1 MDADRIDELV
11 QGGIRTQDELE
22 AVLGIPHPAIVD
34 KARPHL
40 TPLIR
45 HFLSL
50 ARFFTIATADAVGN
64 CDCSPRGDIESAVLV
79 LDDHTIALPDRPGN
93 RRADSYRNILEN
105 PHVGLLFFV
114 PGDEEVLRINGRA
127 TLSTDPDLLGKLSLQ
142 NKPAQ
147 LAVIVQIDEVFLHCA
162 RALLRAKLWD
172 PSTYPD
178 RAAVPS
184 MRDMHAEL
192 HSIEIPADAEPGKR
206 ELYREFL
213 Y

>member
-11 QGGIRTQDELE
+11 QNGLSTQHELE
-22 AVLGIPHPAIVD
+22 AVLGAPHPAIVD

-45 HFLSL
+45 NFLSL
-50 ARFFTIATADAVGN
+50 ARFFTLATADAAGN
-64 CDCSPRGDIESAVLV
+64 CDCSPRGDLTSTVLV
-79 LDDHTIALPDRPGN
+79 LDDHTIVLPDRPGN

-127 TLSTDPDLLGKLSLQ
+127 TLSTDPELLEKLSLSG
-142 NKPAQ
+142 KPAL
-147 LAVIVQIDEVFLHCA
+147 LAVIVRIDEVFLHCA
-162 RALLRAKLWD
+162 RAMLRAKLWD
-172 PSTYPD
+172 AATYPKHEL
-178 RAAVPS
+178 VPS

-192 HSIEIPADAEPGKR
+192 VSIDVPADAEAGKR
-206 ELYREFL
+206 ELYREYL

>member
-11 QGGIRTQDELE
+11 QNGIGTQDELE
-22 AVLGIPHPAIVD
+22 AVLGIPHPAIVE

-45 HFLSL
+45 NFLSL
-50 ARFFTIATADAVGN
+50 ARFFTLATADAAGN
-64 CDCSPRGDIESAVLV
+64 CDCSPRGDITSSVLV
-79 LDDHTIALPDRPGN
+79 VDDHTIVLPDRPGN

-114 PGDEEVLRINGRA
+114 PGDEEVLRVNGRA
-127 TLSTDPDLLGKLSLQ
+127 TLSTDAELLEKMSLHG
-142 NKPAQ
+142 KPAQ
-147 LAVIVQIDEVFLHCA
+147 LAVIVRIDEVFLHCA
-162 RALLRAKLWD
+162 RAMLRAKLWD
-172 PSTYPD
+172 SSTYPG
-178 RAAVPS
+178 RQLVPS

-192 HSIEIPADAEPGKR
+192 VSIEVPADAEPGKG
-206 ELYREFL
+206 ELYREYL

>member
-1 MDADRIDELV
+1 MDANRIDELV
-11 QGGIRTQDELE
+11 RTGVRTQDELE
-22 AVLGIPHPAIVD
+22 AVLGTPHPAIAD

-40 TPLIR
+40 TPLIK

-50 ARFFTIATADAVGN
+50 ARFFTIATSDAAGN
-64 CDCSPRGDIESAVLV
+64 CDCSPRGDLESSVLV
-79 LDDHTIALPDRPGN
+79 IDDYTIVLPDRPGN
-93 RRADSYRNILEN
+93 RKADTYRNILEN

-127 TLSTDPDLLGKLSLQ
+127 TLSTDSELLEKMSLQ
-142 NKPAQ
+142 GKPAQ
-147 LAVIVQIDEVFLHCA
+147 LGVIVRIDEVFLHCA

-172 PSTYPD
+172 SSTYPARD
-178 RAAVPS
+178 AVPS

-192 HSIEIPADAEPGKR
+192 VSIDVPADAEPGKS
-206 ELYREFL
+206 ELYREYL

>member
-1 MDADRIDELV
+1 MDSDRIDELV
-11 QGGIRTQDELE
+11 RRGLRTREELE
-22 AVLGIPHPAIVD
+22 AVLGSPHPGIVD

-45 HFLSL
+45 EFLSL
-50 ARFFTIATADAVGN
+50 ARFFTIATADAAGN
-64 CDCSPRGDIESAVLV
+64 CDCSPRGDLESSVLV
-79 LDDHTIALPDRPGN
+79 LDDHTIVLPDRPGN

-127 TLSTDPDLLGKLSLQ
+127 TLSDDPELLERMSLQ
-142 NKPAQ
+142 GRPAQ
-147 LAVIVQIDEVFLHCA
+147 LAVIVRIDEVFLHCA

-172 PSTYPD
+172 PSTYPE
-178 RAAVPS
+178 RALVPS

-192 HSIEIPADAEPGKR
+192 VAIDVPADAEPGKR
-206 ELYREFL
+206 ELYREYL

>member
-1 MDADRIDELV
+1 MDTNRIDELV
-11 QGGIRTQDELE
+11 RTGLRTRDELE
-22 AVLGIPHPAIVD
+22 AVLGAAHPAILD

-45 HFLSL
+45 DFLSL
-50 ARFFTIATADAVGN
+50 ARFFTIATSDAEGN
-64 CDCSPRGDIESAVLV
+64 CDCSPRGDLESSVLV
-79 LDDHTIALPDRPGN
+79 LDDHTIVLPDRPGN
-93 RRADSYRNILEN
+93 RRADTYRNILEN

-127 TLSTDPDLLGKLSLQ
+127 TLTTDAELLAAMSLQ
-142 NKPAQ
+142 GKPAQ
-147 LAVIVQIDEVFLHCA
+147 LGVLVRIDEVFLHCA

-172 PSTYPD
+172 SSTYPD
-178 RAAVPS
+178 RRLVPS

-192 HSIEIPADAEPGKR
+192 VAIEVPTDAEPAKG
-206 ELYREFL
+206 ELYREYL